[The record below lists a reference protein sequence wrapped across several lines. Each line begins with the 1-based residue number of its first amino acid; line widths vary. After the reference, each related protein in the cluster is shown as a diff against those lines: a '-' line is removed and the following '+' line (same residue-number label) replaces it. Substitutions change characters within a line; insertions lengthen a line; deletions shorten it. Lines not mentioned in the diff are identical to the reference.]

1 LAASKKDLAKRRKR
15 REKMSSNTPHVEYF
29 ETTGESNTDA
39 VLDLVAE
46 RANELGIDTVVVAS
60 TRGRTG
66 VKAVRNLKGKRVV
79 VVTHSA
85 GFREMDSIELTPEN
99 RVMIESNGGAILT
112 CQHALGGVGRAVRKK
127 FGTYMTEEIV
137 AHVLRI
143 FGEGMK
149 VAVEIVLMAMDA
161 GFISGKKDV
170 IAVGGSSKGAD
181 TAVVIKPANVH
192 SFFDLKVREVICKPR
207 LD

>member
-1 LAASKKDLAKRRKR
+1 
-15 REKMSSNTPHVEYF
+15 MSENRPLVEYF
-29 ETTGESNTDA
+29 GKTGESNTDR
-39 VLDLVAE
+39 VLELVAR
-46 RANELGIDTVVVAS
+46 RADELGIDTVVVAS
-60 TRGRTG
+60 TRGTTG
-66 VKAVRNLKGKRVV
+66 IKAVEKLKGKKVV

-85 GFREMDSIELTPEN
+85 GFREMDSIDLTAEN
-99 RVMIESNGGAILT
+99 RVMIETGGGEILA

-127 FGTYMTEEIV
+127 FGTYLTEEIV

-161 GFISGKKDV
+161 GLISGRKDV
-170 IAVGGSSKGAD
+170 IAVGGTSRGAD

-192 SFFDLKVREVICKPR
+192 SFFDLKVKEIICKPR

>member
-1 LAASKKDLAKRRKR
+1 
-15 REKMSSNTPHVEYF
+15 MSENRPLVEYF
-29 ETTGESNTDA
+29 GKTGESNTDR
-39 VLDLVAE
+39 VLELVAR
-46 RANELGIDTVVVAS
+46 RADELGIDTVVVAS
-60 TRGRTG
+60 TRGTTG
-66 VKAVRNLKGKRVV
+66 IKAVEKLKGKKVV

-85 GFREMDSIELTPEN
+85 GFREMDSIDLTAEN
-99 RVMIESNGGAILT
+99 RVMIETGGGEILA

-127 FGTYMTEEIV
+127 FGTYLTEEIV

-161 GFISGKKDV
+161 GLISGRTDV
-170 IAVGGSSKGAD
+170 IAVGGTSRGAD

-192 SFFDLKVREVICKPR
+192 SFFDLKVKEIICKPR

>member
-1 LAASKKDLAKRRKR
+1 MGDNRTVA
-15 REKMSSNTPHVEYF
+15 VYF
-29 ETTGESNTDA
+29 KEPGESNTDA
-39 VLDLVAE
+39 VLDLVAK
-46 RANELGIDTVVVAS
+46 RVNELSIDTVVVAS
-60 TRGRTG
+60 TRGNTG
-66 VKAVRNLKGKRVV
+66 LKAVQRLKGKKVV
-79 VVTHSA
+79 VVTHSS
-85 GFREMDSIELTPEN
+85 GFREMDSIELTAEN
-99 RVMIESNGGAILT
+99 RVMIESGGGVILT

-161 GFISGKKDV
+161 GAISGKKDV
-170 IAVGGSSKGAD
+170 IAIGGSSRGAD

-192 SFFDLKVREVICKPR
+192 SFFDLKIREIICKPR